1 VYKKDVH
8 GTIKDIDRWKCSFN
22 KEFYDSLKERRPSVV
37 ILIASL
43 LGARMAE
50 TYMLRRLVLMQP
62 EALRKVGRPRAR
74 CRDEVGKG
82 ARMLGTRTGGQQP

>member
-1 VYKKDVH
+1 VYKKGVY
-8 GTIKDIDRWKCSFN
+8 GAIKGRDRGKCRFN
-22 KEFYDSLKERRPSVV
+22 KEFYDFLKERRLSMV

-50 TYMLRRLVLMQP
+50 ICMLRRLVLMQP

-74 CRDEVGKG
+74 WRDEVGKSKI
-82 ARMLGTRTGGQQP
+82 MLGIRTGGQQP